1 MSKRDGG
8 TARQGL
14 SGNLLHGTEKH
25 SKSVMVWAGSCAGK
39 IFGVKFCRGILR
51 SAEYQ
56 DHVKNVCVP
65 ELQNLNNGSLDGITW
80 QQDGANIHRAP
91 QFMDYLERTFDG
103 RVLAL
108 RADKFRRRGQ
118 SWAARSPDL
127 SVPDFAL
134 WPILKRKVFQHPR
147 PTTVEELETKILMM
161 VDSIN
166 ADPDLIRRCHVG
178 VRHRAQMC
186 FRNFGGHLEF
196 MK

>member
-1 MSKRDGG
+1 
-8 TARQGL
+8 
-14 SGNLLHGTEKH
+14 
-25 SKSVMVWAGSCAGK
+25 MVWAGSCAGK

-118 SWAARSPDL
+118 SWAARSQTYL
-127 SVPDFAL
+127 C
-134 WPILKRKVFQHPR
+134 PI
-147 PTTVEELETKILMM
+147 
-161 VDSIN
+161 S
-166 ADPDLIRRCHVG
+166 RCG
-178 VRHRAQMC
+178 PSSRGRYFNIQ
-186 FRNFGGHLEF
+186 GQPL
-196 MK
+196 